1 LPDFDAIVIGSGI
14 SGGWS
19 AKELAERGLKVL
31 VLERGRA
38 VDPKVD
44 FKDTLSPWER
54 PNLDRIPQDELAR
67 DYFIQKP
74 PNETSKQFWIKDSEH
89 PYETASDRPFDW
101 VRGYQTGGRSITWGR
116 QSYRLSDLDF
126 EANKRDGHG
135 VDWPIR
141 YADLKPWYD
150 HVEMFAGIAGQN
162 EGLAQLPDGVFQPAF
177 AMTPGELA
185 LKGGVE
191 SAFPSRKV
199 IHARVAHVTDPTDEQ
214 KSLGRYACQSR
225 SYCSRGCAFRAYFS
239 SINATLPAA
248 ERTGNYTLVS
258 NAIVQGIDYDAATRR
273 VTGVRVVDANTRQ
286 GRTYTARVVFLNASA
301 LASAA
306 ILLNSV
312 SEAFPTGLANRS
324 DQVGRNLMDH
334 LMGANALGVLPKFQD
349 RYHAGRAPSG
359 IYIPRYANVTEPDA
373 AFVRGFGIQGLSR
386 RVGWTADRP
395 GIGADFKAANRTPAP
410 WIIYLTAF
418 GEMLPNA
425 NNRMMLHK
433 NRKDSWGMPIT
444 VFDVVHG
451 ENERALMQRAAKD
464 VKAMVVAAGA
474 TLTFASADQPQN
486 LDAPGRAIHEMG
498 TARMG
503 QDPATSVLNKWSQAH
518 DVANLFVTDGAAMT
532 SSGCQNPS
540 LTYMALSARAA
551 NYAADL
557 MKQGIL

>member
-1 LPDFDAIVIGSGI
+1 
-14 SGGWS
+14 
-19 AKELAERGLKVL
+19 
-31 VLERGRA
+31 
-38 VDPKVD
+38 
-44 FKDTLSPWER
+44 
-54 PNLDRIPQDELAR
+54 
-67 DYFIQKP
+67 
-74 PNETSKQFWIKDSEH
+74 
-89 PYETASDRPFDW
+89 
-101 VRGYQTGGRSITWGR
+101 
-116 QSYRLSDLDF
+116 
-126 EANKRDGHG
+126 
-135 VDWPIR
+135 
-141 YADLKPWYD
+141 
-150 HVEMFAGIAGQN
+150 
-162 EGLAQLPDGVFQPAF
+162 
-177 AMTPGELA
+177 
-185 LKGGVE
+185 
-191 SAFPSRKV
+191 
-199 IHARVAHVTDPTDEQ
+199 
-214 KSLGRYACQSR
+214 
-225 SYCSRGCAFRAYFS
+225 
-239 SINATLPAA
+239 
-248 ERTGNYTLVS
+248 
-258 NAIVQGIDYDAATRR
+258 
-273 VTGVRVVDANTRQ
+273 
-286 GRTYTARVVFLNASA
+286 
-301 LASAA
+301 
-306 ILLNSV
+306 
-312 SEAFPTGLANRS
+312 
-324 DQVGRNLMDH
+324 
-334 LMGANALGVLPKFQD
+334 
-349 RYHAGRAPSG
+349 
-359 IYIPRYANVTEPDA
+359 VTEPDA